1 MPRPY
6 FSYSQYKL
14 WNSSPASYR
23 KRYYLNEEIKMNA
36 ETFFGKKVAQ
46 KLEDGDPDFAHIKK
60 YAVMEHKILTNIE
73 GTDVKLLAYL
83 DTYSPTARCFGEY
96 KTGRKNAKGNHFWNQ
111 KTVEKHE
118 QLDWYSMLIQESTGS
133 VKDGCWLAHIET
145 EKKNVTYNGTIFR
158 NTSLQL
164 TGKVFYYYR
173 KIEQW
178 ERDLIK
184 EKIIKT
190 IKEIQED
197 YGLFKKDNQGT
208 LPEARKTSPREEA
221 GGEGVF

>member
-1 MPRPY
+1 
-6 FSYSQYKL
+6 
-14 WNSSPASYR
+14 
-23 KRYYLNEEIKMNA
+23 MNA